1 MVEPSLKRGGIA
13 VKKCSIPIHHY
24 GKLNEEKNVNKGDDY
39 YQMGKKK
46 LDEMGGEDIEAIR
59 ELAVQAGTLGKH
71 KECIE
76 LWERLIAIQPNTP
89 EAFVNMSHV
98 YIQLGKHSDALL
110 SARKALELVPHL
122 KEANL
127 NYAISE
133 LYLGNVKQAIPV
145 LEDVL
150 ERLPEY
156 LSAQFMLAATYCCDG
171 NKKKGIE
178 GFEKL
183 RRAAMGA
190 AGLAIACHTLAKG
203 LVSAERI
210 EYATSLLETA
220 IESKNVNK
228 DVLTLFSECLDKM
241 KGTVYTVSQSI

>member
-1 MVEPSLKRGGIA
+1 MTME
-13 VKKCSIPIHHY
+13 
-24 GKLNEEKNVNKGDDY
+24 
-39 YQMGKKK
+39 
-46 LDEMGGEDIEAIR
+46 GEDIEAIR

-76 LWERLIAIQPNTP
+76 LWERLVAIQPNTP
-89 EAFVNMSHV
+89 EAFVNMSHA
-98 YIQLGKHSDALL
+98 YIQLGKHSDALI
-110 SARKALELVPHL
+110 AAKKALELVPHL
-122 KEANL
+122 KEAHL

-133 LYLGNVKQAIPV
+133 FYLGNVKQAIPV

-190 AGLAIACHTLAKG
+190 TGLAVACHTLAKG
-203 LVSAERI
+203 LVSAEGLNTRRHYL
-210 EYATSLLETA
+210 ELLSRARMSTRTYLP
-220 IESKNVNK
+220 SFRNVSTK
-228 DVLTLFSECLDKM
+228 
-241 KGTVYTVSQSI
+241 